1 MDNGWNNFN
10 IGSRL
15 NNNFNS
21 AQNNMF
27 PMSPN
32 YAPHYEIIR
41 VNGEAGAKNF
51 RMGPNSNALLLDN
64 TAPRVWLAQ
73 TDGTGYLTVE
83 PFKVIPEQQ
92 AEQVDLNNLAARV
105 AQLEE
110 IINDKSN
117 SFSTK
122 QPKKQRQQSVSA
134 TTNDSADQ
142 GNR

>member
-10 IGSRL
+10 MGNRL
-15 NNNFNS
+15 NNFNPTPNN
-21 AQNNMF
+21 NNMF
-27 PMSPN
+27 SM
-32 YAPHYEIIR
+32 APHYEIIR

-83 PFKVIPEQQ
+83 PFKIMPEQQ
-92 AEQVDLNNLAARV
+92 AEQIDLNNLVARV

-122 QPKKQRQQSVSA
+122 QSKKQRQQSNSIA
-134 TTNDSADQ
+134 ANETTD
-142 GNR
+142 

>member
-10 IGSRL
+10 MGPRL

-83 PFKVIPEQQ
+83 PFKIMPEEQ
-92 AEQVDLNNLAARV
+92 AEQIDLTALAARV
-105 AQLEE
+105 TQLEE

-117 SFSTK
+117 SFTTK
-122 QPKKQRQQSVSA
+122 QTKKQRQQPAPPTASDTA
-134 TTNDSADQ
+134 N
-142 GNR
+142 